1 MFMCNDDVDDY
12 PIHPSPLGQSSNDAG
27 WLCWFMSPAASM
39 KQTSFFSD
47 LDDQRSS
54 RLTTFTTLPFKAPGR

>member
-27 WLCWFMSPAASM
+27 WLCWVMSPM
-39 KQTSFFSD
+39 D
-47 LDDQRSS
+47 ELEILR
-54 RLTTFTTLPFKAPGR
+54 